1 MQGNVLILTYWS
13 LDDALVQ
20 TYTLP
25 YVKIIRRLIPP
36 SATIHLVTLEK
47 SGGKQGKP
55 SDGRRQN
62 LKQAGIEWLPLRYRP
77 FGGAAMA
84 GWLVDLVRLTYL
96 TIRQPIEVIHCWGTP
111 AGAIGYVLSVLTRR
125 ILILDSYEPHAEA
138 MVENGTW
145 KRSGLAFRL
154 LFVLE
159 RWQTR
164 RAAVLI
170 AANAGMKDY
179 ARSKYGVGEKKFL
192 VKPACVDLDLFQPK
206 PEKDGAL
213 LRELGLE
220 GKRIAVY
227 AGKLGGIYLDRE
239 VFAFLKAAHD
249 RWGDT
254 FRALLLTNHGED
266 QIATFCAEA
275 QLDRSVVITRF
286 VPHAEVARYLN
297 IADFALT
304 PVKPVPTKR
313 YCTPIKNG
321 EYWAMGLPVV
331 IPPNISDDSGI
342 IKEEGLGSIWETL
355 DAEGYR
361 KSLVEL
367 EQLLAIPRAE
377 RQHRIRQ
384 LAVRHRSFAM
394 ADKVYAEVYS
404 R

>member
-1 MQGNVLILTYWS
+1 MQGNVLILTYWA

-20 TYTLP
+20 TYSLP
-25 YVKIIRRLIPP
+25 YVRIIRRLIPP
-36 SATIHLVTLEK
+36 SSTIHLVTLEK
-47 SGGKQGKP
+47 NGSEQGKLL
-55 SDGRRQN
+55 DGKRQS
-62 LKQAGIEWLPLRYRP
+62 LEQAGIQWLPLRYRP
-77 FGGAAMA
+77 FGIAAMA
-84 GWLVDLVRLTYL
+84 GWLVDLVRLAYL

-111 AGAIGYVLSVLTRR
+111 AGAIGYCLSVVTGRKLV
-125 ILILDSYEPHAEA
+125 IDSYEPHAES

-145 KRSGLAFRL
+145 KKNGLAFRL
-154 LFVLE
+154 LFALE
-159 RWQTR
+159 KWQTR
-164 RAAVLI
+164 RATVLI

-179 ARSKYGVGEKKFL
+179 ARNKYGVVVERFL
-192 VKPACVDLDLFQPK
+192 VKPACVDQNLFQPT
-206 PEKDGAL
+206 PEKDGNL
-213 LRELGLE
+213 LRELGLVD
-220 GKRIAVY
+220 KRTALY

-266 QIATFCAEA
+266 QIASFCAGA

-321 EYWAMGLPVV
+321 EYWAMGLPIV
-331 IPPNISDDSGI
+331 IPPDISDDSSI

-367 EQLLAIPRAE
+367 EQLLAIPRVE

-384 LAVRHRSFAM
+384 LAVRYRSFAI